1 MSFTINSH
9 EKTNRVQVL
18 NIKSEDLERLV
29 FPFKKHTITSLE
41 YKPFSRFTLAK
52 SLDEV
57 FEKKLG
63 KLLVK
68 ILNDRE
74 TGTIIIEPE
83 VSNKKF
89 DKDFLVKL
97 STGFAY
103 LVGNPNFDSM
113 TDKYYARFYVKHQD
127 SSDSYLRKAY
137 TNLDLHTDG
146 TYVKEKTDWLIMTKM
161 EEQGVSGGESVILH
175 LDDWEHLDELSKNPV
190 GQRNFVWGSP
200 KSKNVEY
207 KVEHPIFKKDKNGKP
222 IISYIDQFPEP
233 KNMEQGLFLQR
244 LSDCLEE
251 SKNKIELPLPVGSTI
266 FSNNYFWLHG
276 RKPFKENT
284 NLSRELLRIRG
295 TFFN

>member
-9 EKTNRVQVL
+9 EKTNRVQVV
-18 NIKSEDLERLV
+18 NIKSEDLDRLI
-29 FPFKKHTITSLE
+29 FPFQKHTITSLE

-57 FEKKLG
+57 FENKLG
-63 KLLVK
+63 KALVK

-127 SSDSYLRKAY
+127 ASDSYLRKAY

-190 GQRNFVWGSP
+190 GKQDFIWGSP

-207 KVEHPIFKKDKNGKP
+207 KVEHPVFKKDKNGKP